1 MKANSVC
8 WLRSASA
15 TASGNVAGLSDDVAV
30 LGGGYV
36 LDGGYGYVDSGFSPA
51 CSI

>member
-8 WLRSASA
+8 WLRSADA
-15 TASGNVAGLSDDVAV
+15 TGSYGVAFLYDGNVYCDD
-30 LGGGYV
+30 
-36 LDGGYGYVDSGFSPA
+36 YGVCDSGFSPA